1 MIGIG
6 DLDAIEKLDFLFDDI
21 GLDTISTGV
30 AIAVAMDAGFNNFGD
45 GPAAVKMV
53 EEVAQGTGFGMILGN
68 GPPQLE
74 SISTMTVCRSSKV
87 KVSQHM
93 IPGRFKVW
101 RSPTQPAPWA
111 ETTPP
116 AGLWIRI

>member
-1 MIGIG
+1 MGGMIGIG

-30 AIAVAMDAGFNNFGD
+30 TIAVAMDAGFNNFGD

-68 GPPQLE
+68 GLPESE

-87 KVSQHM
+87 KV
-93 IPGRFKVW
+93 
-101 RSPTQPAPWA
+101 
-111 ETTPP
+111 
-116 AGLWIRI
+116 